1 MPAQK
6 EEISETE
13 EAKPVVVRQEPE
25 RDLAV
30 WTAPARPFKKRNRTF
45 YITLIA
51 IAGLVGLILFLVEG
65 FMPVV
70 LIIALI
76 FLFYVLSTVEPEKIE
91 YKISNRGIKVADKR
105 TDFNQCIRFWFTKRF
120 DNELLVVEI
129 ITIPGRLEL
138 VINPVD
144 KEQIRKSLLVYL
156 PEEQASPSFLDRA
169 SDWFAKKLPQ
179 G

>member
-6 EEISETE
+6 ENPIEE
-13 EAKPVVVRQEPE
+13 EAKPVVVRNEPE

-30 WTAPARPFKKRNRTF
+30 WTAPARPFKKRNRSF
-45 YITLIA
+45 YISLIA
-51 IAGLVGLILFLVEG
+51 IAGIVGLILFLVEG

-76 FLFYVLSTVEPEKIE
+76 FLFYVLSTVEPEDIE
-91 YKISNRGIKVADKR
+91 YKITNRGIKITDKKTEWNR
-105 TDFNQCIRFWFTKRF
+105 CVRFWFTKRF
-120 DNELLVVEI
+120 DNELLVIEI
-129 ITIPGRLEL
+129 VTIPGRLEM

-144 KEQIRKSLLVYL
+144 KDQIKKALLTYL
-156 PEEQASPSFLDRA
+156 PEEEASPSFLDRA
-169 SDWFAKKLPQ
+169 SSWFAKKLPQ

>member
-1 MPAQK
+1 MPAQ
-6 EEISETE
+6 ENLEE
-13 EAKPVVVRQEPE
+13 EARPVVVRREAE

-45 YITLIA
+45 YITLVA
-51 IAGLVGLILFLVEG
+51 IAAIVGLILFLVEG

-76 FLFYVLSTVEPEKIE
+76 FLFYILSTVEPEKIQ
-91 YKISNRGIKVADKR
+91 YKITNRGIKVADKR
-105 TDFNQCIRFWFTKRF
+105 TDFPLCLRFWFTKRF

-129 ITIPGRLEL
+129 ATIPGRLEL

-144 KEQIRKSLLVYL
+144 KEQIRKALLIYL
-156 PEEQASPSFLDRA
+156 PEEEASPSFLDRA

>member
-1 MPAQK
+1 MPAQN
-6 EEISETE
+6 EELTE
-13 EAKPVVVRQEPE
+13 AEDVKPVVVRREPE

-30 WTAPARPFKKRNRTF
+30 WTAAARPFKKRNRTF

-51 IAGLVGLILFLVEG
+51 IAGIVGLILFLVEG

-76 FLFYVLSTVEPEKIE
+76 FLFYVLSTVEPENIE
-91 YKISNRGIKVADKR
+91 YKITNRGLKVAEKR
-105 TDFNQCIRFWFTKRF
+105 TDWDRCLRFWFTKRF

-129 ITIPGRLEL
+129 VTIPGRLEL

-144 KEQIRKSLLVYL
+144 KEQIKKSLLIYL
-156 PEEQASPSFLDRA
+156 PEEEASPSFLDRA
-169 SDWFAKKLPQ
+169 GDWFAKKLPQ